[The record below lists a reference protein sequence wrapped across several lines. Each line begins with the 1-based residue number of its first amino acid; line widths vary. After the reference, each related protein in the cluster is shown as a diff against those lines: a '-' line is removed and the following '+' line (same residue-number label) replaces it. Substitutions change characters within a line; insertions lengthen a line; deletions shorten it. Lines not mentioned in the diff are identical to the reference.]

1 MSSPNKKG
9 VPRGGAGNSSD
20 PLSTR
25 HGSSTAKNILRQVS
39 AGGGGGGGIA
49 AGGGGGGG
57 GGGDGGSGGGI
68 WATYLRLLDSSPLL
82 TKAWT
87 AGLLNG
93 LGDAVSQKFVEK
105 HDSFDWKRFGI
116 FTLLGSALVGP
127 GLHFWYGFIGRNVTA
142 TGTTG
147 AVIRLALDQLL
158 WAPVFISTFLAS
170 LLTLEGKSHQV
181 KSKLKNDL
189 KPTVIANWKLWVPAQ
204 FVNFRL
210 VPPHLQVA
218 FSNVV
223 AVGWNTYLSWASHH
237 SAASDSPV

>member
-1 MSSPNKKG
+1 M
-9 VPRGGAGNSSD
+9 VMTQALCA
-20 PLSTR
+20 LSQGR
-25 HGSSTAKNILRQVS
+25 FVNTARNVLRQS
-39 AGGGGGGGIA
+39 GGVGGGGGIA
-49 AGGGGGGG
+49 SSGGGGGGG
-57 GGGDGGSGGGI
+57 GAGGGGL
-68 WATYLRLLDSSPLL
+68 WPTYLRLLERSPLF

-105 HDSFDWKRFGI
+105 NDNFDFKRLGI
-116 FTLLGSALVGP
+116 FTLLGSVLVGP
-127 GLHFWYGFIGRNVTA
+127 GLHFWYSFIGRTVTA
-142 TGTTG
+142 TGTAGKLPTC

-170 LLTLEGKSHQV
+170 LLTLEGKGHEV

-204 FVNFRL
+204 FINFRL

-218 FSNVV
+218 FSNVI

-237 SAASDSPV
+237 SPSTSSPVEPL